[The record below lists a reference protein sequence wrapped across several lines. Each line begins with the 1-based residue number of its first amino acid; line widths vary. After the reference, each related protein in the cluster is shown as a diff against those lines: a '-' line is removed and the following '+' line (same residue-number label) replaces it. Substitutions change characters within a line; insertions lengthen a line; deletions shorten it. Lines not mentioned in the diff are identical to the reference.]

1 MNEYTAQLKAPNGE
15 ISTYEVTAR
24 NKTLARKA
32 VRRAYR
38 EDTPSPKNGFY
49 AFEQHKLTWV
59 EEKDEP
65 APRLVYRDR
74 DLPFTYF

>member
-15 ISTYEVTAR
+15 TSTYEVTAR

-38 EDTPSPKNGFY
+38 RDTPSPKYGFY
-49 AFEQHKLTWV
+49 AFEQHRLTWV
-59 EEKDEP
+59 EPEEDAP
-65 APRLVYRDR
+65 APQLVYRDR
-74 DLPFTYF
+74 HLSTY